1 MDKKL
6 IVAVD
11 VSNNTLSV
19 AAAYR
24 YPDNR
29 IDIVDYRRQPI
40 DIDTSNGIIHNPNNI
55 LSRLNDCMQDIELHL
70 NVKIGRYYL
79 GIEPYTLRSET
90 KQLSITATAG
100 NNISQ
105 TLSRLAE
112 EAKNTYSHDERS
124 FLCSYPLETYLGAT
138 VKGDFLILSLAD
150 EVKAQIDKIF
160 ANLSTE
166 RKAILC
172 ISPTIEADTFVT
184 DSQKSEGVLFIDF
197 GGEVTSFALYKDKFP
212 RMVGVLPLGGRHIT
226 NDISTR
232 FDFDFDIAEKAK
244 MLLGFSSTAFLEG
257 EKKFI
262 LDSKSEVSTEYSKT
276 ELAETIEARQC
287 EIIDFILKEIDFRD
301 LKSSYESIV
310 AVGNATKLRK
320 FKELLEKQTGKQVD
334 IIDSTLR
341 YNDKEI
347 NNHLLTAMLER
358 AEDDCTA
365 AEKPAIPTA
374 SVANKKNETKP
385 PKEKKNKKESR
396 FGWMMRNMFDDD
408 NESKI

>member
-19 AAAYR
+19 AAAYK

-55 LSRLNDCMQDIELHL
+55 LSRLNDCMQDIERHL

-79 GIEPYTLRSET
+79 GIEPHTLRSET
-90 KQLSITATAG
+90 KQLSTTSAG
-100 NNISQ
+100 NDISQ
-105 TLSRLAE
+105 TINRLTE

-150 EVKAQIDKIF
+150 EVKTQIDKIF

-166 RKAILC
+166 RKAILR
-172 ISPTIEADTFVT
+172 IAPTVEADTFVAE
-184 DSQKSEGVLFIDF
+184 SRKSEGVLFVDF
-197 GGEVTSFALYKDKFP
+197 GGEVTSFALYKDQFP
-212 RMVGVLPLGGRHIT
+212 RLVGVLPLGGRHIT
-226 NDISTR
+226 NDISAR

-244 MLLGFSSTAFLEG
+244 IQLGVSSTAFVKE
-257 EKKFI
+257 EQKFK
-262 LDSKSEVSTEYSKT
+262 LDTKSAVSIEFSRT

-320 FKELLEKQTGKQVD
+320 FKELLEKQTGKPVD

-347 NNHLLTAMLER
+347 SNTLLTAMLER
-358 AEDDCTA
+358 AEDDCTT
-365 AEKPAIPTA
+365 AEKPATPMDT
-374 SVANKKNETKP
+374 KKKP
-385 PKEKKNKKESR
+385 DIKSIKEKKTKSGKSLG
-396 FGWMMRNMFDDD
+396 GWMRNMFDDE

>member
-19 AAAYR
+19 AAAYK

-55 LSRLNDCMQDIELHL
+55 LSRLNDCMQDIERHL

-79 GIEPYTLRSET
+79 GIEPHTLRSET
-90 KQLSITATAG
+90 KQLSTTSAG
-100 NNISQ
+100 NDISQ
-105 TLSRLAE
+105 TINRLTE

-150 EVKAQIDKIF
+150 EVKTQIDKIF

-166 RKAILC
+166 RKAILR
-172 ISPTIEADTFVT
+172 IAPTVEADTFVAE
-184 DSQKSEGVLFIDF
+184 SRKSKGVLFVDF
-197 GGEVTSFALYKDKFP
+197 GGEVTSFALYKDQFP
-212 RMVGVLPLGGRHIT
+212 RLVGVLPLGGRHIT
-226 NDISTR
+226 NDISAR

-244 MLLGFSSTAFLEG
+244 IQLGVSSTAFVKE
-257 EKKFI
+257 EQKFK
-262 LDSKSEVSTEYSKT
+262 LNPKSAVSTEYSKT

-310 AVGNATKLRK
+310 AVGNATKLRN
-320 FKELLEKQTGKQVD
+320 FKELLENQTGKPVD
-334 IIDSTLR
+334 VIDSTFIF
-341 YNDKEI
+341 NDKEI
-347 NNHLLTAMLER
+347 NNPLLTAMLER

-365 AEKPAIPTA
+365 AEKPAMPTA
-374 SVANKKNETKP
+374 SVANKKNEAKP

-396 FGWMMRNMFDDD
+396 FGWMRSMFDDD

>member
-19 AAAYR
+19 AAAYK
-24 YPDNR
+24 YPDRR

-55 LSRLNDCMQDIELHL
+55 LSRLNDCMQDIERHL

-79 GIEPYTLRSET
+79 GIEPHTLRSET
-90 KQLSITATAG
+90 KQLSTTSAG
-100 NNISQ
+100 NDISQ
-105 TLSRLAE
+105 TINRLTE

-150 EVKAQIDKIF
+150 EVKTQIDKIF

-166 RKAILC
+166 RKAILR
-172 ISPTIEADTFVT
+172 IAPTVEADTFVAE
-184 DSQKSEGVLFIDF
+184 SRKSEGVLFVDF
-197 GGEVTSFALYKDKFP
+197 GGEVTSFALYKDHFP
-212 RMVGVLPLGGRHIT
+212 RLVGVLPLGGRHIT
-226 NDISTR
+226 NDISAR

-244 MLLGFSSTAFLEG
+244 IQLGFSSTAFVKE
-257 EKKFI
+257 EQKFK
-262 LDSKSEVSTEYSKT
+262 LDTKSAVSIEFSRT

-310 AVGNATKLRK
+310 AVGNATKLRN
-320 FKELLEKQTGKQVD
+320 FKELLEKQTGKPVD

-347 NNHLLTAMLER
+347 SNTLLTAMLER

>member
-19 AAAYR
+19 AAAYK

-55 LSRLNDCMQDIELHL
+55 LSRLNDCMQDIERHL
-70 NVKIGRYYL
+70 NLKIGRYYL
-79 GIEPYTLRSET
+79 GIEPHTLRSET
-90 KQLSITATAG
+90 KQLSTTSAG
-100 NNISQ
+100 NDISQ
-105 TLSRLAE
+105 TINRLTE
-112 EAKNTYSHDERS
+112 EVKNTYSHDERS

-150 EVKAQIDKIF
+150 EVKTQIDKIF

-166 RKAILC
+166 RKAISR
-172 ISPTIEADTFVT
+172 IAPTVEADTFVAE
-184 DSQKSEGVLFIDF
+184 SRKSEGVLFVDF
-197 GGEVTSFALYKDKFP
+197 GGEVTSFALYKDQFP
-212 RMVGVLPLGGRHIT
+212 RLVGVLPLGGRHIT
-226 NDISTR
+226 NDISAR

-244 MLLGFSSTAFLEG
+244 IQLGVSSTAFVKEG
-257 EKKFI
+257 KTYK
-262 LDSKSEVSTEYSKT
+262 LDTKSAVSIEFSDT

-287 EIIDFILKEIDFRD
+287 EIIDFILKEVDFRD

-310 AVGNATKLRK
+310 AVGNATKLRN
-320 FKELLEKQTGKQVD
+320 FKELLENQTGKPVD
-334 IIDSTLR
+334 VIDSSFIF
-341 YNDKEI
+341 NDKEI
-347 NNHLLTAMLER
+347 NNPLLTAMLER
-358 AEDDCTA
+358 AEDDCMA

-374 SVANKKNETKP
+374 TVANKKNETKP
-385 PKEKKNKKESR
+385 PKEKKTKKESR
-396 FGWMMRNMFDDD
+396 FGWKMINMFDDN

>member
-19 AAAYR
+19 AAAYK

-55 LSRLNDCMQDIELHL
+55 LSRLNDCMQDIERHL

-79 GIEPYTLRSET
+79 GIEPHTLRSET
-90 KQLSITATAG
+90 KQLSTTSAG
-100 NNISQ
+100 NDISQ
-105 TLSRLAE
+105 TINRLTE

-150 EVKAQIDKIF
+150 EVKTQIDKIF

-166 RKAILC
+166 RKAILR
-172 ISPTIEADTFVT
+172 IAPTVEADTFVAE
-184 DSQKSEGVLFIDF
+184 SRKSEGVLFVDF
-197 GGEVTSFALYKDKFP
+197 GGEVTSFALYKDQFP
-212 RMVGVLPLGGRHIT
+212 RLVGVLPLGGRHIT
-226 NDISTR
+226 NDISAR

-244 MLLGFSSTAFLEG
+244 IQLGVSSTAFVKE
-257 EKKFI
+257 EQKFK
-262 LDSKSEVSTEYSKT
+262 LNPKSAVSTEYSKT

-310 AVGNATKLRK
+310 AVGNATKLRN
-320 FKELLEKQTGKQVD
+320 FKELLENQTGKPVD
-334 IIDSTLR
+334 VIDSTFIF
-341 YNDKEI
+341 NDKEI
-347 NNHLLTAMLER
+347 NNPLLTAMLER

-365 AEKPAIPTA
+365 AEKPAMPTA

-385 PKEKKNKKESR
+385 PKEKKTKKESR
-396 FGWMMRNMFDDD
+396 FGWMRSMFDDD

>member
-55 LSRLNDCMQDIELHL
+55 LSQLNDCMQDIERHL

-79 GIEPYTLRSET
+79 GIEPHTLRSET
-90 KQLSITATAG
+90 KQLSTSSAG
-100 NNISQ
+100 NDISK
-105 TLSRLAE
+105 TVGSLAE
-112 EAKNTYSHDERS
+112 EAKNTYSHDDRS

-150 EVKAQIDKIF
+150 EVKTQIDKIF

-166 RKAILC
+166 RKAIMRVA
-172 ISPTIEADTFVT
+172 PTVEADTFVA
-184 DSQKSEGVLFIDF
+184 DSRKSEGVLFVDF
-197 GGEVTSFALYKDKFP
+197 GGEVTSFALYKDQFP
-212 RMVGVLPLGGRHIT
+212 RLVGVLPLGGRHIT
-226 NDISTR
+226 NDISAR
-232 FDFDFDIAEKAK
+232 FDFNFDIAEKAK
-244 MLLGFSSTAFLEG
+244 IQKGVSSTAFVKEG
-257 EKKFI
+257 KTYK
-262 LDSKSEVSTEYSKT
+262 LDTKSAVSIEFSDT

-287 EIIDFILKEIDFRD
+287 EIIDFILKEVDFRD

-310 AVGNATKLRK
+310 AVGNATKLRN
-320 FKELLEKQTGKQVD
+320 FKELLENQTGKPVD
-334 IIDSTLR
+334 VIDSTFIF
-341 YNDKEI
+341 NDKEI
-347 NNHLLTAMLER
+347 NNPLLTAMLER

-365 AEKPAIPTA
+365 AEKPAMPTA

-385 PKEKKNKKESR
+385 PKEKKTKKESR
-396 FGWMMRNMFDDD
+396 FRWGMINMFDDD

>member
-19 AAAYR
+19 AAAYK

-55 LSRLNDCMQDIELHL
+55 LSQLNDCMQDIERHL

-79 GIEPYTLRSET
+79 GIEPHTLRSET
-90 KQLSITATAG
+90 KQLSTSSAG
-100 NNISQ
+100 NDISK
-105 TLSRLAE
+105 TVGSLAE
-112 EAKNTYSHDERS
+112 EAKNTYSHDDRS

-150 EVKAQIDKIF
+150 EVKTQIDKIF

-166 RKAILC
+166 RKAIMR
-172 ISPTIEADTFVT
+172 IAPTVEADTFVA
-184 DSQKSEGVLFIDF
+184 DSRKGEGVLFVDF
-197 GGEVTSFALYKDKFP
+197 GSEVTSFALYKDQFP
-212 RMVGVLPLGGRHIT
+212 RLVGVLPLGGRHIT
-226 NDISTR
+226 NDISAR
-232 FDFDFDIAEKAK
+232 FDFNFDIAEKAK
-244 MLLGFSSTAFLEG
+244 IQLGVSSTAFVKEG
-257 EKKFI
+257 KTYK
-262 LDSKSEVSTEYSKT
+262 LDTKSAVSIEFSDT

-287 EIIDFILKEIDFRD
+287 EIIDFILKEVDFRD

-310 AVGNATKLRK
+310 AVGNATKLRN
-320 FKELLEKQTGKQVD
+320 FKELLENQTGKPVD
-334 IIDSTLR
+334 VIDSTFIF
-341 YNDKEI
+341 NDKEI
-347 NNHLLTAMLER
+347 NNPLLTAMLER

-365 AEKPAIPTA
+365 AEKPAIPIAT
-374 SVANKKNETKP
+374 VANKKNETKP
-385 PKEKKNKKESR
+385 PKEKKTKKESR
-396 FGWMMRNMFDDD
+396 FGWKMINMFDDN

>member
-29 IDIVDYRRQPI
+29 IDIVNYRRQPI

-55 LSRLNDCMQDIELHL
+55 LSRLNDCMQDIEHHL

-150 EVKAQIDKIF
+150 EVKTQIDKIF

-166 RKAILC
+166 RKAIMRVA
-172 ISPTIEADTFVT
+172 PTVEADTFVA
-184 DSQKSEGVLFIDF
+184 DSRKGEGVLFVDF
-197 GGEVTSFALYKDKFP
+197 GGEVTSFALYKI
-212 RMVGVLPLGGRHIT
+212 GRAH
-226 NDISTR
+226 
-232 FDFDFDIAEKAK
+232 
-244 MLLGFSSTAFLEG
+244 
-257 EKKFI
+257 
-262 LDSKSEVSTEYSKT
+262 V
-276 ELAETIEARQC
+276 
-287 EIIDFILKEIDFRD
+287 
-301 LKSSYESIV
+301 
-310 AVGNATKLRK
+310 
-320 FKELLEKQTGKQVD
+320 
-334 IIDSTLR
+334 
-341 YNDKEI
+341 
-347 NNHLLTAMLER
+347 
-358 AEDDCTA
+358 
-365 AEKPAIPTA
+365 
-374 SVANKKNETKP
+374 
-385 PKEKKNKKESR
+385 
-396 FGWMMRNMFDDD
+396 
-408 NESKI
+408 

>member
-55 LSRLNDCMQDIELHL
+55 LSRLNDCMQDIERHL

-79 GIEPYTLRSET
+79 GIEPHTLRSET
-90 KQLSITATAG
+90 KQLSTTSAG
-100 NNISQ
+100 NDISQ
-105 TLSRLAE
+105 TINRLTE

-166 RKAILC
+166 RKAIMRVA
-172 ISPTIEADTFVT
+172 PTVEADTFVAE
-184 DSQKSEGVLFIDF
+184 SRKGEGVLFVDF
-197 GGEVTSFALYKDKFP
+197 GGEVTSFALYKDQFP
-212 RMVGVLPLGGRHIT
+212 RLVGVLPLGARHIT
-226 NDISTR
+226 NDISAR
-232 FDFDFDIAEKAK
+232 FDFEFAIAEKAK
-244 MLLGFSSTAFLEG
+244 IQLGFSSTAFVKE
-257 EKKFI
+257 EQKFK
-262 LDSKSEVSTEYSKT
+262 LNPKSAVSTEYSKT

-310 AVGNATKLRK
+310 AVGNATKLRN

-334 IIDSTLR
+334 IVGGTLR
-341 YNDKEI
+341 YDDKEI
-347 NNHLLTAMLER
+347 NNPLLTAMLER

-365 AEKPAIPTA
+365 AEKPAKPMDT
-374 SVANKKNETKP
+374 KKKP
-385 PKEKKNKKESR
+385 DIKSIKEKKTKSGKSLG
-396 FGWMMRNMFDDD
+396 GWMRNMFDDE

>member
-55 LSRLNDCMQDIELHL
+55 LSRLNDCMQDIERHL

-79 GIEPYTLRSET
+79 GIEPHTLRSET
-90 KQLSITATAG
+90 KQLSTTSAG
-100 NNISQ
+100 NDISQ
-105 TLSRLAE
+105 TINRLTE

-166 RKAILC
+166 RKAIMRVA
-172 ISPTIEADTFVT
+172 PTVEADTFVAE
-184 DSQKSEGVLFIDF
+184 SRKGEGVLFVDF
-197 GGEVTSFALYKDKFP
+197 GGEVTSFALYKDQFP
-212 RMVGVLPLGGRHIT
+212 RLVGVLPLGGRHIT
-226 NDISTR
+226 NDISAR
-232 FDFDFDIAEKAK
+232 FDFEFAIAEKAK
-244 MLLGFSSTAFLEG
+244 IQLGFSSTAFVKE
-257 EKKFI
+257 EQKFK
-262 LDSKSEVSTEYSKT
+262 LNPKSAVSTEYSKT

-310 AVGNATKLRK
+310 AVGNATKLRN

-334 IIDSTLR
+334 IVGGTLR
-341 YNDKEI
+341 YDDKEI
-347 NNHLLTAMLER
+347 NNPLLTAMLER

-365 AEKPAIPTA
+365 AEKPAKPMDT
-374 SVANKKNETKP
+374 KKKP
-385 PKEKKNKKESR
+385 DIKSIKEKKTKSGKSLG
-396 FGWMMRNMFDDD
+396 GWMRNMFDDE

>member
-19 AAAYR
+19 AAAYK

-55 LSRLNDCMQDIELHL
+55 LSRLNDCMQDIERHL

-79 GIEPYTLRSET
+79 GIEPHTLRSET
-90 KQLSITATAG
+90 KQLSTTSAG
-100 NNISQ
+100 NDISQ
-105 TLSRLAE
+105 TINRLTE

-150 EVKAQIDKIF
+150 EVKTQIDKIF

-166 RKAILC
+166 RKAILR
-172 ISPTIEADTFVT
+172 IAPTVEADTFVAE
-184 DSQKSEGVLFIDF
+184 SRKSEGVLFVDF
-197 GGEVTSFALYKDKFP
+197 GGEVTSFALYKDQFL
-212 RMVGVLPLGGRHIT
+212 RLVGVLPLGGRHIT
-226 NDISTR
+226 NDISAR

-244 MLLGFSSTAFLEG
+244 IQLGVSSTAFVKE
-257 EKKFI
+257 EQKFK
-262 LDSKSEVSTEYSKT
+262 LDTKSAVSIEFSRT

-310 AVGNATKLRK
+310 AVGNATKLRN

>member
-19 AAAYR
+19 AAAYK
-24 YPDNR
+24 YPDKR

-55 LSRLNDCMQDIELHL
+55 LSRLNDCMQDIERHL

-79 GIEPYTLRSET
+79 GIEPHTLRSET
-90 KQLSITATAG
+90 KQLSTTSAG
-100 NNISQ
+100 NDISQ
-105 TLSRLAE
+105 TINRLTE

-150 EVKAQIDKIF
+150 EVKTQIDKIF

-166 RKAILC
+166 RKAILR
-172 ISPTIEADTFVT
+172 IAPTVEADTFVAE
-184 DSQKSEGVLFIDF
+184 SRKSEGVLFVDF
-197 GGEVTSFALYKDKFP
+197 GGEVTSFALYKDQFP
-212 RMVGVLPLGGRHIT
+212 RLVGVLPLGGRHIT
-226 NDISTR
+226 NDISAR

-244 MLLGFSSTAFLEG
+244 IQLGVSSTAFVKEG
-257 EKKFI
+257 KTYK
-262 LDSKSEVSTEYSKT
+262 LDTKSAVSIEFSRT

-310 AVGNATKLRK
+310 AVGNATKLRN

-334 IIDSTLR
+334 IVGGTLR
-341 YNDKEI
+341 YDDKEI
-347 NNHLLTAMLER
+347 NNPLLTAMLER

-365 AEKPAIPTA
+365 AEKPATPMDT
-374 SVANKKNETKP
+374 KKKP
-385 PKEKKNKKESR
+385 DIKSIKEKKTKSGKSLG
-396 FGWMMRNMFDDD
+396 GWMRNMFDDD

>member
-19 AAAYR
+19 AAAYK
-24 YPDNR
+24 YPDRR

-55 LSRLNDCMQDIELHL
+55 LSRLNDCMQDVERHL

-79 GIEPYTLRSET
+79 GIEPHTLRSET
-90 KQLSITATAG
+90 KQLSTTSAG
-100 NNISQ
+100 NDISK
-105 TLSRLAE
+105 TVGSLAE
-112 EAKNTYSHDERS
+112 EAKNTYSHDDRS

-150 EVKAQIDKIF
+150 EVKTQIDKIF

-166 RKAILC
+166 RKAIMRVA
-172 ISPTIEADTFVT
+172 PTVEADTFVA
-184 DSQKSEGVLFIDF
+184 DSRKSEGVLFVDF
-197 GGEVTSFALYKDKFP
+197 GGEVTSFALYKDQFP
-212 RMVGVLPLGGRHIT
+212 RLVGVLPLGGRHIT
-226 NDISTR
+226 NDISAR
-232 FDFDFDIAEKAK
+232 FDFNFDIAEKAK
-244 MLLGFSSTAFLEG
+244 IQLGVSSTAFVKEG
-257 EKKFI
+257 KTYK
-262 LDSKSEVSTEYSKT
+262 LDTKSAVSIEFSDT

-287 EIIDFILKEIDFRD
+287 EIIDFILKEVDFRD

-310 AVGNATKLRK
+310 AVGNATKLRN
-320 FKELLEKQTGKQVD
+320 FKELLENQTGKPVD
-334 IIDSTLR
+334 VIDSTFIF
-341 YNDKEI
+341 NDKEI
-347 NNHLLTAMLER
+347 NNPLLTAMLER

-365 AEKPAIPTA
+365 AEKPAIPIDT
-374 SVANKKNETKP
+374 KKKP
-385 PKEKKNKKESR
+385 DIKSIKEKKTKKESR
-396 FGWMMRNMFDDD
+396 FGWKMINMFDDN

>member
-19 AAAYR
+19 AAAYK
-24 YPDNR
+24 YPDKR

-55 LSRLNDCMQDIELHL
+55 LSQLNDCMQDIERHL

-79 GIEPYTLRSET
+79 GIEPHTLRSET
-90 KQLSITATAG
+90 KQLSTSSAG
-100 NNISQ
+100 NDISK
-105 TLSRLAE
+105 TVGSLAE
-112 EAKNTYSHDERS
+112 EAKNTYSHDDRS

-150 EVKAQIDKIF
+150 EVKTQIDKIF

-166 RKAILC
+166 RKAIMRVA
-172 ISPTIEADTFVT
+172 PTVEADTFVA
-184 DSQKSEGVLFIDF
+184 DSRKGEGVLFVDF
-197 GGEVTSFALYKDKFP
+197 GGEVTSFALYKDQFP
-212 RMVGVLPLGGRHIT
+212 RLVGVLPLGGQHIT
-226 NDISTR
+226 NDISAR
-232 FDFDFDIAEKAK
+232 FDFNFDIAEKAK
-244 MLLGFSSTAFLEG
+244 IQLGVSSTAFVKEG
-257 EKKFI
+257 KTYK
-262 LDSKSEVSTEYSKT
+262 LDTKSAVSIEFSDT

-287 EIIDFILKEIDFRD
+287 EIIDFILKEVDFRD

-310 AVGNATKLRK
+310 AVGNATKLRN
-320 FKELLEKQTGKQVD
+320 FKELLENQTGKPVD
-334 IIDSTLR
+334 VIDSTFIF
-341 YNDKEI
+341 NDKEI
-347 NNHLLTAMLER
+347 NNPLLTAMLER

-365 AEKPAIPTA
+365 AEKPAMPTA

-385 PKEKKNKKESR
+385 PKEKKTKKESR
-396 FGWMMRNMFDDD
+396 FRWGMINMFDDD

>member
-19 AAAYR
+19 AAAYK

-55 LSRLNDCMQDIELHL
+55 LSRLNDCMQDIERHL

-79 GIEPYTLRSET
+79 GIEPHTLRSET
-90 KQLSITATAG
+90 KQLSTTSAG
-100 NNISQ
+100 NDISQ
-105 TLSRLAE
+105 TINRLTE

-138 VKGDFLILSLAD
+138 VKGDFLILSLTD
-150 EVKAQIDKIF
+150 EVKTQIDKIF

-166 RKAILC
+166 RKAIMRVA
-172 ISPTIEADTFVT
+172 PTVEADTFVAE
-184 DSQKSEGVLFIDF
+184 SRKGEGVLFVDF
-197 GGEVTSFALYKDKFP
+197 GGEVTSFALYKDQFP
-212 RMVGVLPLGGRHIT
+212 RLVGVLPLGGRHIT
-226 NDISTR
+226 NDISAR
-232 FDFDFDIAEKAK
+232 FDFNFDIAEKAK
-244 MLLGFSSTAFLEG
+244 IQLGVSSTAFVKE
-257 EKKFI
+257 EQKFK
-262 LDSKSEVSTEYSKT
+262 LNPKSAVSTEYSKT

-310 AVGNATKLRK
+310 AVGNATKLRN
-320 FKELLEKQTGKQVD
+320 FKELLEKQTGKPVD
-334 IIDSTLR
+334 VIDSTFIF
-341 YNDKEI
+341 NDKEI
-347 NNHLLTAMLER
+347 KNPLLTAMLER

-365 AEKPAIPTA
+365 AEKPAMPTA
-374 SVANKKNETKP
+374 SVANKKNEAKP

-396 FGWMMRNMFDDD
+396 FGWMRSMFDDD

>member
-19 AAAYR
+19 AAAYK
-24 YPDNR
+24 YPDKR

-55 LSRLNDCMQDIELHL
+55 LSRLNDCMQDIERHL

-79 GIEPYTLRSET
+79 GIEPHTLRSET
-90 KQLSITATAG
+90 KQLSTTSAG
-100 NNISQ
+100 NDISQ
-105 TLSRLAE
+105 TINRLTE

-150 EVKAQIDKIF
+150 EVKTQIDKIF

-166 RKAILC
+166 RKAILR
-172 ISPTIEADTFVT
+172 IAPTVEADTFVAE
-184 DSQKSEGVLFIDF
+184 SRKSEGVLFVDF
-197 GGEVTSFALYKDKFP
+197 GGEVTSFALYKDQFP
-212 RMVGVLPLGGRHIT
+212 RLVGVLPLGGRHIT
-226 NDISTR
+226 NDISAR

-244 MLLGFSSTAFLEG
+244 IQLGFSSTAFVKE
-257 EKKFI
+257 EQKFK
-262 LDSKSEVSTEYSKT
+262 LNPKSAVSTEYSKT

-334 IIDSTLR
+334 IVGGTLR
-341 YNDKEI
+341 YDDKEI
-347 NNHLLTAMLER
+347 NNPLLTAMLER

>member
-19 AAAYR
+19 AAAYKS
-24 YPDNR
+24 PDRR

-55 LSRLNDCMQDIELHL
+55 LSQLNDCMQDIERHL

-79 GIEPYTLRSET
+79 GIEPHTLRSET
-90 KQLSITATAG
+90 KQLSTSSAG
-100 NNISQ
+100 NDISK
-105 TLSRLAE
+105 TVGSLAE
-112 EAKNTYSHDERS
+112 EAKNTYSHDDRS

-150 EVKAQIDKIF
+150 EVKTQIDKIF

-166 RKAILC
+166 RKAIMRVA
-172 ISPTIEADTFVT
+172 PTVEADTFVA
-184 DSQKSEGVLFIDF
+184 DSRKGEGVLFVDF
-197 GGEVTSFALYKDKFP
+197 GGEVTSFALYKDQFP
-212 RMVGVLPLGGRHIT
+212 RLVGVLPLGGRHIT
-226 NDISTR
+226 KDISAR
-232 FDFDFDIAEKAK
+232 FDFNFDIAEKAK
-244 MLLGFSSTAFLEG
+244 IQLGVSSTAFVKEG
-257 EKKFI
+257 KTYK
-262 LDSKSEVSTEYSKT
+262 LDTKSAVSIEFSDT

-287 EIIDFILKEIDFRD
+287 EIIDFILKEVDFRD

-310 AVGNATKLRK
+310 AVGNATKLRN
-320 FKELLEKQTGKQVD
+320 FKELLENQTGKPVD
-334 IIDSTLR
+334 VIDSSFIF
-341 YNDKEI
+341 NDKEI
-347 NNHLLTAMLER
+347 NNPLLTAMLER
-358 AEDDCTA
+358 AEDDCMA

-374 SVANKKNETKP
+374 TVANKKNETKP
-385 PKEKKNKKESR
+385 PKEKKTKKESR
-396 FGWMMRNMFDDD
+396 FGWKMINMFDDN

>member
-19 AAAYR
+19 AAAYK
-24 YPDNR
+24 YPDRR

-55 LSRLNDCMQDIELHL
+55 LSRLNDCMQDIERHL

-79 GIEPYTLRSET
+79 GIEPHTLRSET
-90 KQLSITATAG
+90 KQLSTTSAG
-100 NNISQ
+100 NDISK
-105 TLSRLAE
+105 TVGSLAE
-112 EAKNTYSHDERS
+112 EAKNTYSHDDRS

-150 EVKAQIDKIF
+150 EVKTQIDKIF

-166 RKAILC
+166 RKAIMRVA
-172 ISPTIEADTFVT
+172 PTVEADTFVA
-184 DSQKSEGVLFIDF
+184 DSRKSEGVLFVDF
-197 GGEVTSFALYKDKFP
+197 GGEVTSFALYKDQFP
-212 RMVGVLPLGGRHIT
+212 RLVGVLPLGGRHIT
-226 NDISTR
+226 NDISAR
-232 FDFDFDIAEKAK
+232 FDFNFDIAEKAK
-244 MLLGFSSTAFLEG
+244 IQLGVSSTAFVKE
-257 EKKFI
+257 EQKFK
-262 LDSKSEVSTEYSKT
+262 LNPKSAVSTEYSKT

-310 AVGNATKLRK
+310 AVGNATKLRN
-320 FKELLEKQTGKQVD
+320 FKELLENQTGKPVD
-334 IIDSTLR
+334 VIDSTFIF
-341 YNDKEI
+341 NDKEI
-347 NNHLLTAMLER
+347 NNPLLTAMLER

-365 AEKPAIPTA
+365 AEKPAMPTA
-374 SVANKKNETKP
+374 SVANKKNEAKP

-396 FGWMMRNMFDDD
+396 FGWMRSMFDDD

>member
-24 YPDNR
+24 YPHNH

-55 LSRLNDCMQDIELHL
+55 LSRLNDCMQDIERHL
-70 NVKIGRYYL
+70 NLKIGRYYL

-172 ISPTIEADTFVT
+172 IAPTIEADTFVT

-244 MLLGFSSTAFLEG
+244 IQLGFSSTAFVKE
-257 EKKFI
+257 EQKFK
-262 LDSKSEVSTEYSKT
+262 LDTKSAVSIEFSRT

-334 IIDSTLR
+334 IMDSTLR
-341 YNDKEI
+341 YDDKEI

>member
-19 AAAYR
+19 AAAYKS
-24 YPDNR
+24 PDRR

-55 LSRLNDCMQDIELHL
+55 LSQLNDCMQDIERHL

-79 GIEPYTLRSET
+79 GIEAHTLRSET
-90 KQLSITATAG
+90 KQLSTSSAG
-100 NNISQ
+100 NDISK
-105 TLSRLAE
+105 TVGSLAE
-112 EAKNTYSHDERS
+112 EAKNTYSHDDRS

-150 EVKAQIDKIF
+150 EVKTQIDKIF

-166 RKAILC
+166 RKAIMRVA
-172 ISPTIEADTFVT
+172 PTVEADTFVA
-184 DSQKSEGVLFIDF
+184 DSRKGEGVLFVDF
-197 GGEVTSFALYKDKFP
+197 GGEVTSFALYKDQFP
-212 RMVGVLPLGGRHIT
+212 RLVGILPLGGRHIT
-226 NDISTR
+226 NDISAR
-232 FDFDFDIAEKAK
+232 FDFNFDIAEKAK
-244 MLLGFSSTAFLEG
+244 IQLGVSSTAFVKEG
-257 EKKFI
+257 KTYK
-262 LDSKSEVSTEYSKT
+262 LDTKSAVSIEFSDT

-287 EIIDFILKEIDFRD
+287 EIIDFILKEVDFRD

-310 AVGNATKLRK
+310 AVGNATKLRN
-320 FKELLEKQTGKQVD
+320 FKELLENQTGKPVD
-334 IIDSTLR
+334 VIDSSFIF
-341 YNDKEI
+341 NDKEI
-347 NNHLLTAMLER
+347 NNPLLTAMLER
-358 AEDDCTA
+358 AEDDCMA

-374 SVANKKNETKP
+374 TVANKKNETKP
-385 PKEKKNKKESR
+385 PKEKKTKKESR
-396 FGWMMRNMFDDD
+396 FGWKMINMFDDN

>member
-19 AAAYR
+19 AAAYK
-24 YPDNR
+24 YPDRR

-55 LSRLNDCMQDIELHL
+55 LSRLNDCMQDIERHL

-79 GIEPYTLRSET
+79 GIEPHTLRSET
-90 KQLSITATAG
+90 KQLSTTSAG
-100 NNISQ
+100 NDISQ
-105 TLSRLAE
+105 TINRLTE

-150 EVKAQIDKIF
+150 EVKTQIDKIF

-166 RKAILC
+166 RKAILR
-172 ISPTIEADTFVT
+172 IAPTVEADTFVAE
-184 DSQKSEGVLFIDF
+184 SRKSEGVLFVDF
-197 GGEVTSFALYKDKFP
+197 GGEVTSFALYKDQFP
-212 RMVGVLPLGGRHIT
+212 RLVGVLPLGGRHIT
-226 NDISTR
+226 NDISAR

-244 MLLGFSSTAFLEG
+244 IQLGFSSTAFVKE
-257 EKKFI
+257 EQKFK
-262 LDSKSEVSTEYSKT
+262 LNPKSAVSTEYSKT

-310 AVGNATKLRK
+310 AVGNATKLRN

-334 IIDSTLR
+334 IVGGTLR
-341 YNDKEI
+341 YDDKEI
-347 NNHLLTAMLER
+347 NNPLLTAMLER

-365 AEKPAIPTA
+365 AEKPATPMDT
-374 SVANKKNETKP
+374 KKKP
-385 PKEKKNKKESR
+385 DIKSIKEKKTKKESR
-396 FGWMMRNMFDDD
+396 FGWMRSMFDDD

>member
-19 AAAYR
+19 AAAYK
-24 YPDNR
+24 YPDRR

-55 LSRLNDCMQDIELHL
+55 LSRLNDCMQDIERHL

-79 GIEPYTLRSET
+79 GIEPHTLRSET
-90 KQLSITATAG
+90 KQLSTTSAG
-100 NNISQ
+100 NDISQ
-105 TLSRLAE
+105 TINRLTE

-138 VKGDFLILSLAD
+138 VKGDFLILSLAY

-166 RKAILC
+166 RKAILR
-172 ISPTIEADTFVT
+172 IAPTVEADTFVAE
-184 DSQKSEGVLFIDF
+184 SRKSEGVLFVDF
-197 GGEVTSFALYKDKFP
+197 GGEVTSFALYKDQFP
-212 RMVGVLPLGGRHIT
+212 RLVGVLPLGGRHIT
-226 NDISTR
+226 NDISAR
-232 FDFDFDIAEKAK
+232 FDFYFDIAEKAK
-244 MLLGFSSTAFLEG
+244 IQLGFSSTAFVKE
-257 EKKFI
+257 EQKFK
-262 LDSKSEVSTEYSKT
+262 LDTKSAVSIEFSRT

-287 EIIDFILKEIDFRD
+287 EIIDFILKDIDFRD

-347 NNHLLTAMLER
+347 SNTLLTAMLEH

-385 PKEKKNKKESR
+385 PKEKKTKKESR

>member
-55 LSRLNDCMQDIELHL
+55 LSRLNDCMQDIERHL
-70 NVKIGRYYL
+70 NLKIGRYYL

-90 KQLSITATAG
+90 KQLSTTSAG
-100 NNISQ
+100 NDISK
-105 TLSRLAE
+105 TVGSLAE

-150 EVKAQIDKIF
+150 EVKTQIDKIF

-166 RKAILC
+166 RKAIMRVA
-172 ISPTIEADTFVT
+172 PTVEADTFVAE
-184 DSQKSEGVLFIDF
+184 SRKGEGVLFVDF
-197 GGEVTSFALYKDKFP
+197 GGEVTSFALYKDQFP
-212 RMVGVLPLGGRHIT
+212 RLVGVLPLGGRHIT
-226 NDISTR
+226 NDISAR

-244 MLLGFSSTAFLEG
+244 IQLGVSSTAFVKE
-257 EKKFI
+257 EQKFK
-262 LDSKSEVSTEYSKT
+262 LDTKSAVSIEFSRT

-320 FKELLEKQTGKQVD
+320 FKELLENQTGKPVD
-334 IIDSTLR
+334 IVDSTLR
-341 YNDKEI
+341 YDDKEI
-347 NNHLLTAMLER
+347 NNPLLTAMLER

-365 AEKPAIPTA
+365 TEKPATPIDT
-374 SVANKKNETKP
+374 KKKP
-385 PKEKKNKKESR
+385 DMKSIKEKKTKKESR
-396 FGWMMRNMFDDD
+396 FGWKMINMFDDN

>member
-11 VSNNTLSV
+11 VSNNTFSV
-19 AAAYR
+19 AAAYKS
-24 YPDNR
+24 PDRR

-55 LSRLNDCMQDIELHL
+55 LSQLNDCMQDIERHL

-79 GIEPYTLRSET
+79 GIEPHTLRSET
-90 KQLSITATAG
+90 KQLSTSSAG
-100 NNISQ
+100 NDISK
-105 TLSRLAE
+105 TVSSLAE
-112 EAKNTYSHDERS
+112 EAKNTYSHDDRS

-150 EVKAQIDKIF
+150 EVKTQIDKIF

-166 RKAILC
+166 RKAIMRVA
-172 ISPTIEADTFVT
+172 PTVEADTFVA
-184 DSQKSEGVLFIDF
+184 DSRKGEGVLFVDF
-197 GGEVTSFALYKDKFP
+197 GGEVTSFALYKDQFP
-212 RMVGVLPLGGRHIT
+212 RLVGVLPLGGRHIT
-226 NDISTR
+226 NDISAR

-244 MLLGFSSTAFLEG
+244 IQLGFSSTAFVKE
-257 EKKFI
+257 EQKFK
-262 LDSKSEVSTEYSKT
+262 LDTKSAVSIEFSRT

-320 FKELLEKQTGKQVD
+320 FKELLEKQTGKPVD

>member
-19 AAAYR
+19 AAAYK
-24 YPDNR
+24 YPDRR

-55 LSRLNDCMQDIELHL
+55 LSRLNDCMQDIERHL

-79 GIEPYTLRSET
+79 GIEPHTLRSET
-90 KQLSITATAG
+90 KQLSTTSAG
-100 NNISQ
+100 NDISQ
-105 TLSRLAE
+105 TINRLTE

-138 VKGDFLILSLAD
+138 VKGDFLILSLTD
-150 EVKAQIDKIF
+150 EVKTQIDKIF

-166 RKAILC
+166 RKAILR
-172 ISPTIEADTFVT
+172 IAPTVEADTFVAE
-184 DSQKSEGVLFIDF
+184 SRKSEGVLFVDF
-197 GGEVTSFALYKDKFP
+197 GGEVTSFALYKDLFP
-212 RMVGVLPLGGRHIT
+212 RLVGVLPLGGRHIT
-226 NDISTR
+226 NDISAR

-244 MLLGFSSTAFLEG
+244 IQLGVSSTAFVKE
-257 EKKFI
+257 EQKFK
-262 LDSKSEVSTEYSKT
+262 LNPKSAVSTEYSKT

-320 FKELLEKQTGKQVD
+320 FKELLENQTGKPVD

-341 YNDKEI
+341 YDDKEI

-385 PKEKKNKKESR
+385 PKEKKTKKESR

>member
-19 AAAYR
+19 AAAYK
-24 YPDNR
+24 YPDRR
-29 IDIVDYRRQPI
+29 IDIVYYRRQPI

-55 LSRLNDCMQDIELHL
+55 LSRLNDCMQDIERHL

-79 GIEPYTLRSET
+79 GIEPHTLRSET
-90 KQLSITATAG
+90 KQLSTTSAG
-100 NNISQ
+100 NDISQ
-105 TLSRLAE
+105 TINRLTE

-124 FLCSYPLETYLGAT
+124 FLCSYPLETYWGAT

-150 EVKAQIDKIF
+150 EVKTQIDKIF

-166 RKAILC
+166 RKAIMRVA
-172 ISPTIEADTFVT
+172 PTVEADTFVA
-184 DSQKSEGVLFIDF
+184 DSRKGEGVLFVDF
-197 GGEVTSFALYKDKFP
+197 GGEVTSFALYKDQFP
-212 RMVGVLPLGGRHIT
+212 RLVGVLPLGGRHIT
-226 NDISTR
+226 NDISAR
-232 FDFDFDIAEKAK
+232 FDFNFDIAEKAK
-244 MLLGFSSTAFLEG
+244 IQKGVSSTAFVKEG
-257 EKKFI
+257 KTYK
-262 LDSKSEVSTEYSKT
+262 LDTKSAVSIEFSDT

-287 EIIDFILKEIDFRD
+287 EIIDFILKEVDFRD

-310 AVGNATKLRK
+310 AVGNATKLRN
-320 FKELLEKQTGKQVD
+320 FKELLENQTGKPVD
-334 IIDSTLR
+334 IIDSSFI

-347 NNHLLTAMLER
+347 NNPLLTAMLER
-358 AEDDCTA
+358 AEDDCMA

-374 SVANKKNETKP
+374 TVANKKNEAKP

>member
-55 LSRLNDCMQDIELHL
+55 LSRLNDCMQDIERHL

-79 GIEPYTLRSET
+79 GIEPHTLRSET
-90 KQLSITATAG
+90 KQLSTTSAG
-100 NNISQ
+100 NDISQ
-105 TLSRLAE
+105 TINRLTE

-166 RKAILC
+166 RKAIMRVA
-172 ISPTIEADTFVT
+172 PTVEADTFVAE
-184 DSQKSEGVLFIDF
+184 SRKGEGVLFVDF
-197 GGEVTSFALYKDKFP
+197 GGEVTSFALYKDQFP
-212 RMVGVLPLGGRHIT
+212 RLVGVLPLGGRHIT
-226 NDISTR
+226 NDISAR
-232 FDFDFDIAEKAK
+232 FDFEFAIAEKAK
-244 MLLGFSSTAFLEG
+244 IQLGFSSTAFVKE
-257 EKKFI
+257 EQKFK
-262 LDSKSEVSTEYSKT
+262 LNPKSAVSTEYSKT

-310 AVGNATKLRK
+310 AVGNATKLRN

-334 IIDSTLR
+334 IVGGTLR
-341 YNDKEI
+341 YDDKEI
-347 NNHLLTAMLER
+347 NNPLLTAMLER

-365 AEKPAIPTA
+365 AEKPAKPMDT
-374 SVANKKNETKP
+374 KKKP
-385 PKEKKNKKESR
+385 DIKSIKEKKTKSGKSLG
-396 FGWMMRNMFDDD
+396 GWMINMLDDE

>member
-55 LSRLNDCMQDIELHL
+55 LSQLNDCMQDIERHL

-79 GIEPYTLRSET
+79 GIEPHTLRSET
-90 KQLSITATAG
+90 KQLSTSSAG
-100 NNISQ
+100 NDISK
-105 TLSRLAE
+105 TVGSLAE
-112 EAKNTYSHDERS
+112 EAKNTYSHDDRS

-150 EVKAQIDKIF
+150 EVKTQIDKIF

-166 RKAILC
+166 RKAIMRVA
-172 ISPTIEADTFVT
+172 PTVEADTFVA
-184 DSQKSEGVLFIDF
+184 DSRKGEGVLFVDF
-197 GGEVTSFALYKDKFP
+197 GGEVTSFALYKDQFP
-212 RMVGVLPLGGRHIT
+212 RLVGVLPLGGRHIT
-226 NDISTR
+226 NDISAR
-232 FDFDFDIAEKAK
+232 FDFNFDIAEKAK
-244 MLLGFSSTAFLEG
+244 IQLGVSSTAFVKEG
-257 EKKFI
+257 KTYK
-262 LDSKSEVSTEYSKT
+262 LDTKSAVSIEFSDT

-287 EIIDFILKEIDFRD
+287 EIIDFILKEVDFRD

-310 AVGNATKLRK
+310 AVGNATKLRN
-320 FKELLEKQTGKQVD
+320 FKELLENQTGKPVD
-334 IIDSTLR
+334 IVDSTLR
-341 YNDKEI
+341 YDDKEI
-347 NNHLLTAMLER
+347 NNPLLTAMLER
-358 AEDDCTA
+358 AEDDCMA

-374 SVANKKNETKP
+374 TVANKKNETKP
-385 PKEKKNKKESR
+385 PKEKKTKKESR
-396 FGWMMRNMFDDD
+396 FGWKMINMFDDN

>member
-55 LSRLNDCMQDIELHL
+55 LSQLNDCMQDIERHL

-79 GIEPYTLRSET
+79 GIEPHTLRSET
-90 KQLSITATAG
+90 KQLSTSSAG
-100 NNISQ
+100 NDISK
-105 TLSRLAE
+105 TVGSLAE
-112 EAKNTYSHDERS
+112 EAKNTYSHDDRS

-150 EVKAQIDKIF
+150 EVKTQIDKIF

-166 RKAILC
+166 RKAIMRVA
-172 ISPTIEADTFVT
+172 PTVEADTFVA
-184 DSQKSEGVLFIDF
+184 DSRKGEGVLFVDF
-197 GGEVTSFALYKDKFP
+197 GGEVTSFALYKDQFP
-212 RMVGVLPLGGRHIT
+212 RLVGVLPLGGRHIT
-226 NDISTR
+226 NDISAR
-232 FDFDFDIAEKAK
+232 FDFNFDIAEKAK
-244 MLLGFSSTAFLEG
+244 IQLGVSSTAFVKEG
-257 EKKFI
+257 KTYK
-262 LDSKSEVSTEYSKT
+262 LDTKSAVSIEFSDT

-287 EIIDFILKEIDFRD
+287 EIIDFILKEVDFRD

-310 AVGNATKLRK
+310 AVGNATKLRN
-320 FKELLEKQTGKQVD
+320 FKELLENQTGKPVD
-334 IIDSTLR
+334 VIDSTFIF
-341 YNDKEI
+341 NDKEI
-347 NNHLLTAMLER
+347 NNPLLTAMLER

-365 AEKPAIPTA
+365 AEKPAMPTA

-385 PKEKKNKKESR
+385 PKEKKTKKESR
-396 FGWMMRNMFDDD
+396 FRWGMINMFDDD

>member
-55 LSRLNDCMQDIELHL
+55 LSRLNDCMQDIERHL

-79 GIEPYTLRSET
+79 GIEPHTLRSET
-90 KQLSITATAG
+90 KQLSTTSAG
-100 NNISQ
+100 NDISQ
-105 TLSRLAE
+105 TINRLTE

-166 RKAILC
+166 RKAIMRVA
-172 ISPTIEADTFVT
+172 PTVEADTFVAE
-184 DSQKSEGVLFIDF
+184 SRKGEGVLFVDF
-197 GGEVTSFALYKDKFP
+197 GGEVTSFALYKDQFP
-212 RMVGVLPLGGRHIT
+212 RLVGVLPLGGRHIT
-226 NDISTR
+226 NDISAR
-232 FDFDFDIAEKAK
+232 FDFEFAIAEKAK
-244 MLLGFSSTAFLEG
+244 IQLGFSSTAFVKE
-257 EKKFI
+257 EQKFK
-262 LDSKSEVSTEYSKT
+262 LNPKSAVSTEYSKT

-301 LKSSYESIV
+301 LKSSYE
-310 AVGNATKLRK
+310 
-320 FKELLEKQTGKQVD
+320 
-334 IIDSTLR
+334 
-341 YNDKEI
+341 
-347 NNHLLTAMLER
+347 
-358 AEDDCTA
+358 
-365 AEKPAIPTA
+365 
-374 SVANKKNETKP
+374 
-385 PKEKKNKKESR
+385 
-396 FGWMMRNMFDDD
+396 
-408 NESKI
+408 

>member
-19 AAAYR
+19 AAAYK

-55 LSRLNDCMQDIELHL
+55 LSRLNDCMQDIERHL

-79 GIEPYTLRSET
+79 GIEPHTLRSET
-90 KQLSITATAG
+90 KQLSTTSAG
-100 NNISQ
+100 NDISQ
-105 TLSRLAE
+105 TINRLTE

-150 EVKAQIDKIF
+150 EVKTQIDKIF

-166 RKAILC
+166 RKAILR
-172 ISPTIEADTFVT
+172 IAPTVEADTFVAE
-184 DSQKSEGVLFIDF
+184 SRKSEGVLFVDF
-197 GGEVTSFALYKDKFP
+197 GGEVTSFALYKDQFP
-212 RMVGVLPLGGRHIT
+212 RLVGVLPLGGRHIT
-226 NDISTR
+226 NDISAR
-232 FDFDFDIAEKAK
+232 FDFNFDIAEKAK
-244 MLLGFSSTAFLEG
+244 IQLGVSSTAFVKE
-257 EKKFI
+257 EQKFK
-262 LDSKSEVSTEYSKT
+262 LDTKSAVSIEFSRT

-334 IIDSTLR
+334 IVGGTLR
-341 YNDKEI
+341 YDDKEI
-347 NNHLLTAMLER
+347 NNPLLTAMLER

-385 PKEKKNKKESR
+385 PK
-396 FGWMMRNMFDDD
+396 
-408 NESKI
+408 

>member
-19 AAAYR
+19 AAAYK
-24 YPDNR
+24 YPDRR

-55 LSRLNDCMQDIELHL
+55 LSQLNDCMQDIERHL
-70 NVKIGRYYL
+70 NVKIGQYYL
-79 GIEPYTLRSET
+79 GIEPHTLRSET
-90 KQLSITATAG
+90 KQLSTSSAG
-100 NNISQ
+100 NDISK
-105 TLSRLAE
+105 TVGSLAE
-112 EAKNTYSHDERS
+112 EAKNTYSHDDRS

-150 EVKAQIDKIF
+150 EVKTQIDKIF

-166 RKAILC
+166 RKAIMRVA
-172 ISPTIEADTFVT
+172 PTVEADTFVA
-184 DSQKSEGVLFIDF
+184 DSRKSEGVLFVDF
-197 GGEVTSFALYKDKFP
+197 GGEVTSFALYKDQFP
-212 RMVGVLPLGGRHIT
+212 RLVGVLPLGGRHIT
-226 NDISTR
+226 NDISAR
-232 FDFDFDIAEKAK
+232 FDFNFDIAEKAK
-244 MLLGFSSTAFLEG
+244 IQLGVSSTAFVKEG
-257 EKKFI
+257 KTYK
-262 LDSKSEVSTEYSKT
+262 LDTKSAVSIEFSDT

-287 EIIDFILKEIDFRD
+287 EIIDFILKEVDFRD

-320 FKELLEKQTGKQVD
+320 FKELLENQTGKPVD
-334 IIDSTLR
+334 VIDSTFIF
-341 YNDKEI
+341 NDKEI
-347 NNHLLTAMLER
+347 SNTLLTAMLEH

-385 PKEKKNKKESR
+385 PKEKKTKKESR
-396 FGWMMRNMFDDD
+396 FGWMMRNMFDDE

>member
-19 AAAYR
+19 AAAYKS
-24 YPDNR
+24 PDCR

-55 LSRLNDCMQDIELHL
+55 LSRLNDCMQDIERHL

-79 GIEPYTLRSET
+79 GIEPHTLRSET
-90 KQLSITATAG
+90 KQLSTTSAG
-100 NNISQ
+100 NDISQ
-105 TLSRLAE
+105 TINRLTE

-150 EVKAQIDKIF
+150 EVKTQIDKIF

-166 RKAILC
+166 RKAILR
-172 ISPTIEADTFVT
+172 IAPTVEADTFVAE
-184 DSQKSEGVLFIDF
+184 SRKSEGVLFVDF
-197 GGEVTSFALYKDKFP
+197 GGEVTSFALYKDQFP
-212 RMVGVLPLGGRHIT
+212 RLVGVLPLGGRHIT
-226 NDISTR
+226 NDISAR

-244 MLLGFSSTAFLEG
+244 IQLGVSSTAFVKE
-257 EKKFI
+257 EQKFK
-262 LDSKSEVSTEYSKT
+262 LDTKSAVSIEFSRT

-310 AVGNATKLRK
+310 AVGNATKLRN
-320 FKELLEKQTGKQVD
+320 FKELLENQTGKPVD
-334 IIDSTLR
+334 VIDSTFIF
-341 YNDKEI
+341 NDKEI

-365 AEKPAIPTA
+365 AEKPAISTA

>member
-19 AAAYR
+19 AAAYK

-55 LSRLNDCMQDIELHL
+55 LSRLNDCMQDIERHL

-79 GIEPYTLRSET
+79 GIEPHTLRSET
-90 KQLSITATAG
+90 KQLSTTSAG
-100 NNISQ
+100 NDISQ
-105 TLSRLAE
+105 TINRLTE

-138 VKGDFLILSLAD
+138 VKGDFLILSLTD
-150 EVKAQIDKIF
+150 EVKTQIDKIF

-166 RKAILC
+166 RKAILR
-172 ISPTIEADTFVT
+172 IAPTVEADTFVAE
-184 DSQKSEGVLFIDF
+184 SRKSEGVLFIDF
-197 GGEVTSFALYKDKFP
+197 CGDVASFALYKDQFP
-212 RMVGVLPLGGRHIT
+212 RLGGLLPLGGRHIT
-226 NDISTR
+226 NDISAR
-232 FDFDFDIAEKAK
+232 FDFNFDIAEKAK
-244 MLLGFSSTAFLEG
+244 IQLGVSSTAFVEE
-257 EKKFI
+257 EKTYK
-262 LDSKSEVSTEYSKT
+262 LDTKSAVSIEFSGT

-320 FKELLEKQTGKQVD
+320 FKELLENQTGKPVD
-334 IIDSTLR
+334 IIDSSFI

-347 NNHLLTAMLER
+347 NNPLLTAMLER
-358 AEDDCTA
+358 AEDDCMA

-374 SVANKKNETKP
+374 TVANKKNEAKP

>member
-24 YPDNR
+24 YPDKR

-55 LSRLNDCMQDIELHL
+55 LSRLNDCMQDIEHRL

-79 GIEPYTLRSET
+79 GIEPHTLRSET
-90 KQLSITATAG
+90 KQLSTTSAG
-100 NNISQ
+100 NDISQ
-105 TLSRLAE
+105 TINRLTE

-138 VKGDFLILSLAD
+138 VKGYFLILSLAD
-150 EVKAQIDKIF
+150 EVKTQIDKIF

-166 RKAILC
+166 RKAILR
-172 ISPTIEADTFVT
+172 IAPTVEADTFVAE
-184 DSQKSEGVLFIDF
+184 SRKSEGVLFIDF

-244 MLLGFSSTAFLEG
+244 IQLGFSSTAFVKE
-257 EKKFI
+257 EQKFK
-262 LDSKSEVSTEYSKT
+262 LNPKSAVSTEYSKT

-287 EIIDFILKEIDFRD
+287 EIIDFILKEIDFRA

-310 AVGNATKLRK
+310 AVGNATKLRN

-334 IIDSTLR
+334 IVGGLSVPKTIVR
-341 YNDKEI
+341 QPRN
-347 NNHLLTAMLER
+347 LLHQWIR
-358 AEDDCTA
+358 
-365 AEKPAIPTA
+365 
-374 SVANKKNETKP
+374 
-385 PKEKKNKKESR
+385 R
-396 FGWMMRNMFDDD
+396 RNP
-408 NESKI
+408 I

>member
-19 AAAYR
+19 AAAYK
-24 YPDNR
+24 YPDKR

-55 LSRLNDCMQDIELHL
+55 LSRLNDCMQDIERHL

-79 GIEPYTLRSET
+79 GIEPHTLRSET
-90 KQLSITATAG
+90 KQLSTTSAG
-100 NNISQ
+100 NDISQ
-105 TLSRLAE
+105 TINRLTE

-150 EVKAQIDKIF
+150 EVKTQIDKIF

-166 RKAILC
+166 RKAILR
-172 ISPTIEADTFVT
+172 IAPTVEADTFVAE
-184 DSQKSEGVLFIDF
+184 SRKSEGVLFVDF
-197 GGEVTSFALYKDKFP
+197 GGEVTSFALYKDQFP
-212 RMVGVLPLGGRHIT
+212 RLVGVLPLGGRHIT
-226 NDISTR
+226 NDISAR

-244 MLLGFSSTAFLEG
+244 IQLGFSSTAFVKE
-257 EKKFI
+257 EQKFK
-262 LDSKSEVSTEYSKT
+262 LNPKSAVSTEYSKT

-320 FKELLEKQTGKQVD
+320 FKELLEKQTGKPVD

-341 YNDKEI
+341 YDDKEI

-365 AEKPAIPTA
+365 AEKPAMPTA

-385 PKEKKNKKESR
+385 PKEKKTKKESR
-396 FGWMMRNMFDDD
+396 FRWGMINMFDDD

>member
-19 AAAYR
+19 AAAYK

-55 LSRLNDCMQDIELHL
+55 LSRLNDCMQDIERHL

-79 GIEPYTLRSET
+79 GIEPHTLRSET
-90 KQLSITATAG
+90 KQLSTTSAG
-100 NNISQ
+100 NDISQ
-105 TLSRLAE
+105 TINRLTE

-138 VKGDFLILSLAD
+138 VKGNFLILSLAD
-150 EVKAQIDKIF
+150 EVKTQIDKIF

-166 RKAILC
+166 RKAILR
-172 ISPTIEADTFVT
+172 IAPTVEADTFVA
-184 DSQKSEGVLFIDF
+184 DSRKSEGVLFVDF
-197 GGEVTSFALYKDKFP
+197 GGEVTSFALYKDHFP
-212 RMVGVLPLGGRHIT
+212 RLVGVLPLGGRHIT
-226 NDISTR
+226 NDISAR

-244 MLLGFSSTAFLEG
+244 IQLGVSSTALVKE
-257 EKKFI
+257 EQKFK
-262 LDSKSEVSTEYSKT
+262 LNPKSAVSTEYSKT

-310 AVGNATKLRK
+310 AVGNATKLRN
-320 FKELLEKQTGKQVD
+320 FKELLENQTGKPVD
-334 IIDSTLR
+334 VIDSTFIF
-341 YNDKEI
+341 NDKEI
-347 NNHLLTAMLER
+347 NNPLLTAMLER